1 MYEERLPQLTLNW
14 IPTGRRKN
22 GDQKQ
27 DGMKAYIEPWKTVVY
42 EMETGRTDFVET
54 EYRKT

>member
-1 MYEERLPQLTLNW
+1 VTFGQNFWYGHFQRMYEERLPQLTLNW

-27 DGMKAYIEPWKTVVY
+27 DGMKAYIEPWKTVV
-42 EMETGRTDFVET
+42 
-54 EYRKT
+54 